1 MSLSC
6 YSGHEFDDLVRKASR
21 LGKQQNLS
29 DDERKELAATVADAE
44 GAAQYGKKL
53 GQCVKTLSAKMI
65 ASGQRS
71 VNRLLAKVDRLGHI
85 PEQTERFRAVVDNRR
100 CQGET

>member
-1 MSLSC
+1 MASV
-6 YSGHEFDDLVRKASR
+6 GDEFDDLMKKGKR
-21 LGKQQNLS
+21 LGEQQRLS

-53 GQCVKTLSAKMI
+53 GQRVKTLAAEMI

-71 VNRLLAKVDRLGHI
+71 VNRLLAKVDRL
-85 PEQTERFRAVVDNRR
+85 
-100 CQGET
+100 